1 MECAQTRTATLLKL
15 YVKTQG
21 IQVSQSTFP
30 PDFREWP
37 EGKLFLET
45 SLLSCLQTREAA
57 LQLSGH
63 FTSPHSYCLK
73 FSADSHKGHS
83 YMPGWAPRYA
93 CTPSFWGNL
102 DSFNCT
108 AVVPFTDQRCW
119 GLEECGLERLGNR
132 EGQKWDSRWRSEL
145 PLEVSPHCPLCLVTY
160 LAHAW
165 KSFLA
170 ENCIARSKI
179 QGSLAFK

>member
-63 FTSPHSYCLK
+63 FP
-73 FSADSHKGHS
+73 
-83 YMPGWAPRYA
+83 
-93 CTPSFWGNL
+93 
-102 DSFNCT
+102 
-108 AVVPFTDQRCW
+108 PFLLPEVLSRLPQRS
-119 GLEECGLERLGNR
+119 LI
-132 EGQKWDSRWRSEL
+132 
-145 PLEVSPHCPLCLVTY
+145 
-160 LAHAW
+160 HAW
-165 KSFLA
+165 LGTSVRLHTLLLG
-170 ENCIARSKI
+170 EP
-179 QGSLAFK
+179 